1 MSAHYPSAAFAK
13 LFMALG
19 RQPQE
24 RTRDEVF
31 DALGLDDGDYFLT
44 KLSAADRI
52 LLECGVE
59 VLPSLQDEPLDGTF
73 LLRRKNAGI
82 PSGAAVRDR
91 LAGIES
97 ASKEFKSTYW
107 CDLRRLSH
115 QPGATGTQLRSDA
128 VKHSALK
135 SVAGFL
141 TTGGGTLFIGVSDAG
156 EVLGLRPDLEILHE
170 SRRNVDQLTN
180 NIKTDI
186 ADRFR
191 DGNTVNDY
199 VSIEALDVGDVQILQ
214 LEVASRRTLSF
225 LASPERDHKLFR
237 RQGNRTIA
245 VEICEL
251 EEFQAWRSEHILSVD
266 P

>member
-1 MSAHYPSAAFAK
+1 MRAHYPSVAFAK
-13 LFMALG
+13 LLMALG

-52 LLECGVE
+52 LRECGVE
-59 VLPSLQDEPLDGTF
+59 VQPSLQDEPPDGTF

-82 PSGAAVRDR
+82 SSGAAVRDR
-91 LAGIES
+91 LAGLES
-97 ASKEFKSTYW
+97 ASQEFKSTYW
-107 CDLRRLSH
+107 CDLRRLSN
-115 QPGATGTQLRSDA
+115 QPGATGRQLRSGA

-141 TTGGGTLFIGVSDAG
+141 TTGGGTLLIGVSDAG
-156 EVLGLRPDLEILHE
+156 ELLGLRPDLEILQE
-170 SRRNVDQLTN
+170 SRRNVDQLIN

-186 ADRFR
+186 AHRFR

-199 VSIEALDVGDVQILQ
+199 VSIEALDVGAVQILQ
-214 LEVASRRTLSF
+214 LEVASRRKLSF
-225 LASPERDHKLFR
+225 LVSPERDHQLFR
-237 RQGNRTIA
+237 RQGNRTVA
-245 VEICEL
+245 VEIYEL
-251 EEFQAWRSEHILSVD
+251 EEFHAWRSEHILSVE